1 MTREKMKSIFIVH
14 TNGQD
19 EYIKVPKR
27 TYDKMI
33 DKLCDK
39 YEAEINDKNIILES
53 RVEMYQGATKA
64 LDEQFKEC
72 KRKNQRIMELEE
84 ELESFYNFSK
94 TVSSAK
100 P

>member
-1 MTREKMKSIFIVH
+1 MTRDKMKSMFVVH
-14 TNGQD
+14 TNGED
-19 EYIKVPKR
+19 EWIKIPKR

-33 DKLCDK
+33 DK
-39 YEAEINDKNIILES
+39 
-53 RVEMYQGATKA
+53 

-84 ELESFYNFSK
+84 ELESFYNFSE

>member
-1 MTREKMKSIFIVH
+1 MTRDKMKSMFVVH
-14 TNGQD
+14 TNGED
-19 EYIKVPKR
+19 EWIKIPKR

-33 DKLCDK
+33 DKL
-39 YEAEINDKNIILES
+39 
-53 RVEMYQGATKA
+53 
-64 LDEQFKEC
+64 DEQLKEC